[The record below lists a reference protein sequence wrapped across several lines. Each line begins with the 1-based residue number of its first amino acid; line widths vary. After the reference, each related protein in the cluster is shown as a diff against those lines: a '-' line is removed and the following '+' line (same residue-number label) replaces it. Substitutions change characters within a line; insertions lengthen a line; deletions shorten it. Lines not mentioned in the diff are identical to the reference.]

1 MTRRPTATVQHE
13 LGVRLVVP
21 GDASIALPVT
31 LRYNTSDPY
40 AVHALFQTGLG
51 DGVTWVFARETLAA
65 GIQGPTGD
73 GDVRVWP
80 AKSKSDRALRRGRG
94 EGRVVYIALSSPD
107 GQALLEAPID
117 GLTTFL
123 LQTYALVARDEETS
137 YLDIDGGLAAMLGQ
151 AS

>member
-1 MTRRPTATVQHE
+1 MNTTPKATVRHE
-13 LGVRLVVP
+13 LGVQLIVP

-31 LRYNTSDPY
+31 LSYHTNDPY
-40 AVHALFQTGLG
+40 AIHARFQTGLG

-65 GIQGPTGD
+65 GIEGPTGE

-80 AKSKSDRALRRGRG
+80 NKPKTGLRRMR
-94 EGRVVYIALSSPD
+94 EQSQTVTISLSSPD
-107 GQALLEAPID
+107 GQALLEAPVT

-123 LQTYALVARDEETS
+123 LQTYSLVGRGEES
-137 YLDIDGGLAAMLGQ
+137 EHLDIDNALISLLDQ